1 MTDLETT
8 RATQLTNIA
17 KKSGKSLDDLATI
30 VRSSGLTK
38 HGELREML
46 KSEHGLGH
54 GDANLVISVVQA
66 RAERGERGSAS
77 LDESVGGY
85 YSGAKAA
92 LLPIHQRVMAEL
104 AQLGHFEIAPK
115 KTYLSLRRRKQFATV
130 GPATNGRVD
139 VGLNLKGVQGAGRLE
154 ALPPGGMCT
163 HRGKLTV
170 PSDVDETLLG
180 WLAQAFDQAE

>member
-17 KKSGKSLDDLATI
+17 KKSGKSLDDLARI
-30 VRSSGLTK
+30 VRASGLAK

-66 RAERGERGSAS
+66 RAERGSVS

-139 VGLNLKGVQGAGRLE
+139 VGLNLKGVEGAGRLE

-163 HRGKLTV
+163 HRVKLTV

-180 WLAQAFDQAE
+180 WLAQAFAQAE